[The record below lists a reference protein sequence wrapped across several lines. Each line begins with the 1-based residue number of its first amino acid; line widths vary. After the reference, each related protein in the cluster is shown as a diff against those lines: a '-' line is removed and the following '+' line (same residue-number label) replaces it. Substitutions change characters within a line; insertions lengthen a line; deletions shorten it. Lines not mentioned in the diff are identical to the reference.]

1 MAWTSPEDDEV
12 WTSPEGDVPTNEIV
26 NDPRAAGIDVP
37 AEIPAEVV
45 PQSWLEAMFPRTSQA
60 MEGDA
65 PWYSPQVGLSSILDQ
80 ASLPGRAVM
89 ALGRP
94 QGEGFQEALARTE
107 APETI
112 QNPGFTVGN
121 RFRVGGEASQR
132 MVENMARD
140 PATIPLSMTGG
151 MAPAWLA
158 RLGWLG
164 RGAVTGAGAGATVA
178 ATNQAENVAAG
189 RDVSARQALLD
200 ASIGTGFGIGGG
212 LLGATG
218 GAMQRFAVP
227 AGMKLAKVPKAFREG
242 VAEAFPEMLKRGVMR
257 PTVKGIQKAAGK
269 QEAQIGTLYA
279 AGKAGTEGVPAVP
292 LGMYSDRAANLL
304 QGEADNANIRRAIAD
319 DASDWIRE
327 WGAGAKPAPGAASPG
342 MVDVPTAIN
351 ARSRARIEAGSY
363 ESQAPK
369 SAVREARQDA
379 ANEFA
384 SGINSRLDVVAPG
397 VREADKF
404 AAPYFQFRPYLDA
417 LGVRGNNYEIG
428 LTELGAGGLGGAL
441 GSAAGPGGTTA
452 GIIGAALLARLQRSP
467 ALPYGLYR
475 GGSLGQ
481 ALAAPAI
488 RTVPL
493 ASSATDNARGGR

>member
-1 MAWTSPEDDEV
+1 MPANTLPADFDFPEELPGDFAFPEEGFQGEV
-12 WTSPEGDVPTNEIV
+12 LQT
-26 NDPRAAGIDVP
+26 
-37 AEIPAEVV
+37 IPAEVQ
-45 PQSWLEAMFPRTSQA
+45 PKSWVDAMFPRTA
-60 MEGDA
+60 RAEGA
-65 PWYSPQVGLSSILDQ
+65 GATASGLALDLL
-80 ASLPGRAVM
+80 SPGRFVA
-89 ALGRP
+89 
-94 QGEGFQEALARTE
+94 ALARPE
-107 APETI
+107 GESYRDAVARIAPPEVMEQPGGRIGNEFSDRLSET
-112 QNPGFTVGN
+112 FL
-121 RFRVGGEASQR
+121 
-132 MVENMARD
+132 RD
-140 PATIPLSMTGG
+140 PSSIPLAGLTAMTGG
-151 MAPAWLA
+151 AAAPAWLA
-158 RLGWLG
+158 RMGWLG
-164 RGAVTGAGAGATVA
+164 RGAVTGLGAGTTVA
-178 ATNQAENVAAG
+178 ATNQAENLAAG
-189 RDVSARQALLD
+189 RDLSARQALLD

-218 GAMQRFAVP
+218 SAMQRLAVP

-242 VAEAFPEMLKRGVMR
+242 VAEAFPEMLQRGVMR

-292 LGMYSDRAANLL
+292 LGMYADRAAKLS
-304 QGEADNANIRRAIAD
+304 QSQADNANIRREIAN
-319 DASDWIRE
+319 DASEWIQE
-327 WGAGAKPAPGAASPG
+327 WGSGAKSAPGAASPG

-369 SAVREARQDA
+369 SAIREARQDA
-379 ANEFA
+379 ADEFA

-404 AAPYFQFRPYLDA
+404 AAPYFRFRPYLDA

-441 GSAAGPGGTTA
+441 GSAVGPGGTTA
-452 GIIGAALLARLQRSP
+452 GMLGAALLARLQRSP

-481 ALAAPAI
+481 ALSAPAI
-488 RTVPL
+488 RAVPL
-493 ASSATDNARGGR
+493 AASATDNARGAR